1 MNRHRYKIIKQSFFT
16 LLFFGISSLA
26 AAEITPP
33 AQWTANGET
42 IFRLLSGTA
51 GWIIGAISLLAL
63 LLRRRRMNLREK
75 TEKEKERK
83 YRDMNLLLE
92 RAAYLAKITYFTG
105 SKDMKI
111 RIIGGNA
118 DIGLPPDHGQGHPLP
133 EWIIPEDREKL
144 KQYEPHPMNQNMEA
158 DEIICRSD
166 ATGERR
172 SYRMAVMRDAA
183 NQDLYIGV
191 LQDISASI
199 AMEAKQKELI
209 RSLNNYVENERIIN
223 AGLSQI
229 VKEENFEKKIDEILR
244 IIATQLSSDRAYFG
258 VFENPAR
265 NYHFSREWL
274 NENVPSLK
282 TIRDPR
288 FYCQFGKWYERF
300 ANDELLI
307 IPDIPNSQ
315 YAEVLKEPGCKT
327 LMCAPIRVD
336 RKLYGLLG
344 IGFIRERR
352 EVSELDQSI
361 LRSAARLIALAKEH
375 QLQREALDS
384 LDRQNRIIFNT
395 LPVPIC
401 LFNGKGELLRCNPA
415 AAAFSNAAQTEMLQ
429 KPCYKSLCGFDSVP
443 DICPVRHVLE
453 NGSQYTHEIETNGH
467 DCLVT
472 ATPIRNREGAITHVL
487 ESAIDLTEIN
497 ESKRQLE
504 IAMRAAQAADR
515 AKSYFLATMSH
526 ELRTPLNAVI
536 GFSELLKGSHM
547 SETEQKEALDAIQ
560 EAGST
565 LLELINDVLDLSK
578 LEADKMDLAPEFL
591 NVKEFLNNIAKIFLS
606 LAKSKNLKFRL
617 DFSET
622 LPRQLKFDRKRLRQV
637 LVNILGNAFKFTETG
652 GITFTA
658 GFHAESEKHG
668 DFTVAIR
675 DTGPGMSQEE
685 INELFVPFK
694 QHHVRDAEGTGL
706 GLVISRRL
714 TERMGGRIEV
724 ESESGKGTAFS
735 IHLPA
740 VEYSNPVPAV
750 SGEDQAAAPLSPS
763 RLPERVMIVDD
774 VPVNLK
780 ILAAMLKQL
789 GIESIPAGSAK
800 EALEQLK
807 IRKPEMILTDLWM
820 PEMNGTELAE
830 HLAKSPDTAGIP
842 VFAITADSQALG
854 NLPETFSG
862 ILLKPVTLA
871 ALRKSLQEF
880 PPTGK

>member
-1 MNRHRYKIIKQSFFT
+1 
-16 LLFFGISSLA
+16 
-26 AAEITPP
+26 
-33 AQWTANGET
+33 
-42 IFRLLSGTA
+42 
-51 GWIIGAISLLAL
+51 
-63 LLRRRRMNLREK
+63 
-75 TEKEKERK
+75 
-83 YRDMNLLLE
+83 
-92 RAAYLAKITYFTG
+92 
-105 SKDMKI
+105 
-111 RIIGGNA
+111 
-118 DIGLPPDHGQGHPLP
+118 
-133 EWIIPEDREKL
+133 
-144 KQYEPHPMNQNMEA
+144 
-158 DEIICRSD
+158 
-166 ATGERR
+166 
-172 SYRMAVMRDAA
+172 
-183 NQDLYIGV
+183 
-191 LQDISASI
+191 
-199 AMEAKQKELI
+199 
-209 RSLNNYVENERIIN
+209 
-223 AGLSQI
+223 
-229 VKEENFEKKIDEILR
+229 
-244 IIATQLSSDRAYFG
+244 
-258 VFENPAR
+258 
-265 NYHFSREWL
+265 
-274 NENVPSLK
+274 
-282 TIRDPR
+282 
-288 FYCQFGKWYERF
+288 
-300 ANDELLI
+300 
-307 IPDIPNSQ
+307 
-315 YAEVLKEPGCKT
+315 
-327 LMCAPIRVD
+327 
-336 RKLYGLLG
+336 
-344 IGFIRERR
+344 
-352 EVSELDQSI
+352 
-361 LRSAARLIALAKEH
+361 
-375 QLQREALDS
+375 
-384 LDRQNRIIFNT
+384 
-395 LPVPIC
+395 
-401 LFNGKGELLRCNPA
+401 
-415 AAAFSNAAQTEMLQ
+415 MLQ

-453 NGSQYTHEIETNGH
+453 NGSQYTHEIGTNGH

-820 PEMNGTELAE
+820 PGMNGENLARE
-830 HLAKSPDTAGIP
+830 IRANPAYSKMKI
-842 VFAITADSQALG
+842 FAVTADTDNQANFNMEL
-854 NLPETFSG
+854 FDG
-862 ILLKPVTLA
+862 ILLKPVTLEKLNGLLA
-871 ALRKSLQEF
+871 RMEKQDSV
-880 PPTGK
+880 

>member
-223 AGLSQI
+223 AGLSQM
-229 VKEENFEKKIDEILR
+229 VKEENFEKNIDEILR

-415 AAAFSNAAQTEMLQ
+415 ATAFSNAAQTEMLQ

>member
-229 VKEENFEKKIDEILR
+229 VKEENFEKNIDEILR

-453 NGSQYTHEIETNGH
+453 NGSPYTHEIETNGH

>member
-75 TEKEKERK
+75 TKKEKERK

-229 VKEENFEKKIDEILR
+229 VKEENFEKNIDEILR

-307 IPDIPNSQ
+307 IPDSPNSQ

-327 LMCAPIRVD
+327 LMCAPIRAD

-453 NGSQYTHEIETNGH
+453 NGSQYTHEIGTNGH

-606 LAKSKNLKFRL
+606 LAKSKNLEFRL

>member
-229 VKEENFEKKIDEILR
+229 VKEENFEKNIDEILR

-453 NGSQYTHEIETNGH
+453 NGSQYTHEIGTNGH

-606 LAKSKNLKFRL
+606 LAKSKNLEFRL

>member
-1 MNRHRYKIIKQSFFT
+1 
-16 LLFFGISSLA
+16 
-26 AAEITPP
+26 
-33 AQWTANGET
+33 
-42 IFRLLSGTA
+42 
-51 GWIIGAISLLAL
+51 
-63 LLRRRRMNLREK
+63 
-75 TEKEKERK
+75 
-83 YRDMNLLLE
+83 
-92 RAAYLAKITYFTG
+92 
-105 SKDMKI
+105 
-111 RIIGGNA
+111 
-118 DIGLPPDHGQGHPLP
+118 
-133 EWIIPEDREKL
+133 
-144 KQYEPHPMNQNMEA
+144 
-158 DEIICRSD
+158 
-166 ATGERR
+166 
-172 SYRMAVMRDAA
+172 
-183 NQDLYIGV
+183 
-191 LQDISASI
+191 
-199 AMEAKQKELI
+199 MEAKQKELI

-229 VKEENFEKKIDEILR
+229 VKEENFEKNIDEILR

-637 LVNILGNAFKFTETG
+637 LVNIQVHGNRRNH
-652 GITFTA
+652 I
-658 GFHAESEKHG
+658 H
-668 DFTVAIR
+668 
-675 DTGPGMSQEE
+675 
-685 INELFVPFK
+685 
-694 QHHVRDAEGTGL
+694 
-706 GLVISRRL
+706 RRL
-714 TERMGGRIEV
+714 PCGIGKTRRFHSGDTRYGAGHVSGGNQRTFR
-724 ESESGKGTAFS
+724 SLQAAPCQRCGRHGAGTR
-735 IHLPA
+735 HLPA
-740 VEYSNPVPAV
+740 SHGTHGRQNRSGKRIRQGDGILHSSSRSGIQQSRSGGFRRRSGGCPPFPVPSAGTGHDRGRC
-750 SGEDQAAAPLSPS
+750 SRQSEDFGG
-763 RLPERVMIVDD
+763 
-774 VPVNLK
+774 N
-780 ILAAMLKQL
+780 
-789 GIESIPAGSAK
+789 
-800 EALEQLK
+800 
-807 IRKPEMILTDLWM
+807 
-820 PEMNGTELAE
+820 AE
-830 HLAKSPDTAGIP
+830 TAGNRKHSGR
-842 VFAITADSQALG
+842 FRKRSAGAAQ
-854 NLPETFSG
+854 NPETGNDPDRSLDAGDERHRAGGTSG
-862 ILLKPVTLA
+862 KVP
-871 ALRKSLQEF
+871 
-880 PPTGK
+880 